1 MAITKRSDKGSA
13 LTYNEMD
20 DNFDAIAPRTSETG
34 AIQIPAGTTGERPT
48 GQEGHLRF
56 NTASKQFE
64 GFQGTTWSSI
74 GGAGGGGGG
83 SPGIQGVQG
92 TDGNAGP
99 AGNPGLQG
107 STGDPG
113 LEGDPGPQGITG
125 STGDEGQQGDPGIQG
140 PAGSVQGL
148 QGTSG
153 FQGTTGLGIQG
164 TTGSGSD
171 GDPGAQGIQ
180 GAAGSTQGVQGLRG
194 PDGSDGFGNQGT
206 TGAQGPAGS
215 IQGLQGTIGPAGFG
229 AQGIQGIQGIEG
241 EVGED
246 GPAGLQGADGAGAQG
261 TDGFQGFQGTD
272 GFQGN
277 DGFGLQGLQ
286 GQLGNDGPQGV
297 QGDLGLQGQT
307 GTGADGVQ
315 GPIGVQG
322 FAGDVQG
329 VQGSTGAG
337 QQGTQG
343 ILGPIGIQGNFGP
356 SLQGIQG
363 QAGSTQGFT
372 GTIGP
377 DGIQGIQGTQGLS
390 LQGEQGLQGQP
401 GTDAAG
407 FQGTQGLL
415 GNQGT
420 QGSQGPTAFQGIQGF
435 GGPGAVGVQGVQG
448 NQGFV
453 GEQGDDG
460 GAGPIGPQ
468 GVQGVRGPIGDT
480 GDAGS
485 DGAGGLQ
492 GLQGTDG
499 TLSNI
504 VDDTS
509 PQLGGNLDIN
519 SKKFLNVNP
528 ISFVEDVANPLD
540 ISTDANIQI
549 NLEATDGS
557 AYQTRATMYS
567 QNNLLRI
574 TSHDRTNN
582 PAQNYQQLAIRPI
595 LNSSTLQL
603 SSVVAGAATNYEVT
617 TEYNAMTHIAQNME
631 YLSNPV
637 RFNKIDTTARDALTS
652 QAEGN
657 MIYNTTTDQVEIY
670 NGSGWENIAVPS
682 IDDNGNA
689 IAITIDASE
698 TVLVGKTVDTTTTPG
713 TALYNNGQI
722 YSTVDGSHPMVLTRN
737 TDDGAIALFYKDT
750 NEVGRIGTSGDQ
762 SYIHGAGTDVGIYF
776 GSNNLYPY
784 RSTGLND
791 ATIDIGQTNK
801 RFKDLYLSGGVVF
814 DVVSGNATSNTL
826 DDYEEGTFTPFMRIN
841 NGVEGITYNGR
852 AGSYT
857 KIGNFV
863 TCMIYMHLSSK
874 GTNVG
879 GVSIDGLPF
888 TAGNNLG
895 AITSHNGNCL
905 PVYFSSM
912 ATNISTLHGWVDDGT
927 TEMYLRHTDGTGN
940 SSTQNTNNGNI
951 NNTTD
956 FRFFITY
963 MAA

>member
-637 RFNKIDTTARDALTS
+637 RFNKIDSTARDALTS

-670 NGSGWENIAVPS
+670 DGSAWGALGGGGSPS

-689 IAITIDASE
+689 TAITIDVSENVLIGTTDDQPPTNSDVSGIALRADGKVAASRDNGIAGDFNNNTAGNIVWFRKNG
-698 TVLVGKTVDTTTTPG
+698 TVVATVSTRTGGGDAPYFGGYTNADTGIAFSSARMYPVDSSGVVANG
-713 TALYNNGQI
+713 TRDLG
-722 YSTVDGSHPMVLTRN
+722 N
-737 TDDGAIALFYKDT
+737 TDARWG
-750 NEVGRIGTSGDQ
+750 
-762 SYIHGAGTDVGIYF
+762 
-776 GSNNLYPY
+776 NLW
-784 RSTGLND
+784 
-791 ATIDIGQTNK
+791 
-801 RFKDLYLSGGVVF
+801 LSGGVHL
-814 DVVSGNATSNTL
+814 GGTGAANKL
-826 DDYEEGTFTPFMRIN
+826 DDYEEGTWTPTSPTVTFTSVS
-841 NGVEGITYNGR
+841 GT
-852 AGSYT
+852 YT
-857 KIGNFV
+857 KIGNV
-863 TCMIYMHLSSK
+863 VHLHATLIVPSTSSS
-874 GTNVG
+874 V
-879 GVSIDGLPF
+879 VFYIDGVPF
-888 TAGNNLG
+888 NQSNVNAAAGLY
-895 AITSHNGNCL
+895 TR
-905 PVYFSSM
+905 F
-912 ATNISTLHGWVDDGT
+912 
-927 TEMYLRHTDGTGN
+927 
-940 SSTQNTNNGNI
+940 
-951 NNTTD
+951 TTD
-956 FRFFITY
+956 STYRMFYLSNGSRITAY
-963 MAA
+963 DLGGGAVPLADASGSRYDISGIYYTDS

>member
-689 IAITIDASE
+689 TAITIDASE

-722 YSTVDGSHPMVLTRN
+722 YATVAGSHPMVLTRN
-737 TDDGAIALFYKDT
+737 TDDGAIAIFYKDT
-750 NEVGRIGTSGDQ
+750 TEVGRVGVDSGDNLTV
-762 SYIHGAGTDVGIYF
+762 SGSVANHGGLYMGTNTVIPMSG
-776 GSNNLYPY
+776 GVAT
-784 RSTGLND
+784 TGTVSLGN
-791 ATIDIGQTNK
+791 TGTLW
-801 RFKDLYLSGGVVF
+801 KDLYVSDGVYLGGTGVA
-814 DVVSGNATSNTL
+814 NKL
-826 DDYEEGTFTPFMRIN
+826 DDYEEGSFSAALTATSS
-841 NGVEGITYNGR
+841 GTITLNSSYDTLF
-852 AGSYT
+852 YT
-857 KIGNFV
+857 KIGNIVHFSGYIRIDSV
-863 TCMIYMHLSSK
+863 SSPTGTIRFTLPFTVANLVDSSSAVLVYANGLASGSVSDMWAECSDNNPYVYIYAGG
-874 GTNVG
+874 GTNVSG
-879 GVSIDGLPF
+879 
-888 TAGNNLG
+888 
-895 AITSHNGNCL
+895 TS
-905 PVYFSSM
+905 
-912 ATNISTLHGWVDDGT
+912 AQQ
-927 TEMYLRHTDGTGN
+927 
-940 SSTQNTNNGNI
+940 TQAA
-951 NNTTD
+951 TD
-956 FRFFITY
+956 FRISGTY
-963 MAA
+963 KTNA

>member
-637 RFNKIDTTARDALTS
+637 RFNKIDSTARDALTS

-670 NGSGWENIAVPS
+670 DGSAWGALGGGGSPS

-689 IAITIDASE
+689 TAITIGTDE
-698 TVLVGKTVDTTTTPG
+698 KVGIGSTNPIGLLSVVD
-713 TALYNNGQI
+713 
-722 YSTVDGSHPMVLTRN
+722 STSGSGMEFQPE
-737 TDDGAIALFYKDT
+737 IATDT
-750 NEVGRIGTSGDQ
+750 NRLTNFNRTTSAYKNFRLDALQHEFRTSGFEKVRID
-762 SYIHGAGTDVGIYF
+762 SD
-776 GSNNLYPY
+776 
-784 RSTGLND
+784 GLKFNAD
-791 ATIDIGQTNK
+791 TAAANA
-801 RFKDLYLSGGVVF
+801 LS
-814 DVVSGNATSNTL
+814 
-826 DDYEEGTFTPFMRIN
+826 DYEEGTFTPEILNGWGVTGATYGVQNGYYTKVGNMVHFNFRISVTASSN
-841 NGVEGITYNGR
+841 NTNQMKINGLPYTVG
-852 AGSYT
+852 ATTNASFHIGGYFEDGGTSENVMMKLPDGGSYGELWY
-857 KIGNFV
+857 K
-863 TCMIYMHLSSK
+863 
-874 GTNVG
+874 
-879 GVSIDGLPF
+879 
-888 TAGNNLG
+888 
-895 AITSHNGNCL
+895 
-905 PVYFSSM
+905 
-912 ATNISTLHGWVDDGT
+912 
-927 TEMYLRHTDGTGN
+927 N
-940 SSTQNTNNGNI
+940 SSEILIYTGGQSGNVFDM
-951 NNTTD
+951 TFSGSYRTD
-956 FRFFITY
+956 S
-963 MAA
+963 

>member
-637 RFNKIDTTARDALTS
+637 RFNKIDSTARDALTS

-670 NGSGWENIAVPS
+670 DGSAWGALGGGGSPS

-689 IAITIDASE
+689 TAITIDVSENVLIGTTDDQPPTNSDVSGIALRADGKVAASRDNGIAGDFNNNTAGNIVWFRKNG
-698 TVLVGKTVDTTTTPG
+698 TVVATVSTRTGGGDAPYFGGYTNADTGIAFSSARMYPVDSSGVVANG
-713 TALYNNGQI
+713 TRDLG
-722 YSTVDGSHPMVLTRN
+722 N
-737 TDDGAIALFYKDT
+737 TDARWG
-750 NEVGRIGTSGDQ
+750 
-762 SYIHGAGTDVGIYF
+762 
-776 GSNNLYPY
+776 NLW
-784 RSTGLND
+784 
-791 ATIDIGQTNK
+791 
-801 RFKDLYLSGGVVF
+801 LSGGVHL
-814 DVVSGNATSNTL
+814 GGTGAANKL
-826 DDYEEGTFTPFMRIN
+826 DDYEEGTWTPTSPTVTFTSVS
-841 NGVEGITYNGR
+841 GT
-852 AGSYT
+852 YT
-857 KIGNFV
+857 KIGNV
-863 TCMIYMHLSSK
+863 VHLHATLIVPSTSSS
-874 GTNVG
+874 V
-879 GVSIDGLPF
+879 VFYIDGVPF
-888 TAGNNLG
+888 SQSNVNAAAGLYM
-895 AITSHNGNCL
+895 S
-905 PVYFSSM
+905 F
-912 ATNISTLHGWVDDGT
+912 
-927 TEMYLRHTDGTGN
+927 
-940 SSTQNTNNGNI
+940 
-951 NNTTD
+951 TTD
-956 FRFFITY
+956 STYRMFYLSNGSRITVY
-963 MAA
+963 DLGGGAVPLADASGSRYDISGIYYTDS